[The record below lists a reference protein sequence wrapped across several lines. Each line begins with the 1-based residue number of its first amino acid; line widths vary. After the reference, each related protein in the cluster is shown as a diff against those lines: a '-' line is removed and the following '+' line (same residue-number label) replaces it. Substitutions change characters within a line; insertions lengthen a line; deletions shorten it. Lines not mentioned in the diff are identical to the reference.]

1 MSLPNKIRILFTE
14 SSNILRFS
22 LYAIQKDLEGLL
34 LQGLHCL
41 IVIEDHPLYL
51 IEDQRG
57 YLGTVSV
64 AVQGRLSCS
73 GQTFLS
79 SKQPDFYAVF
89 RTILHDKIAIL
100 PRKKS

>member
-22 LYAIQKDLEGLL
+22 LYAIQKDLEEFI

-51 IEDQRG
+51 IEDKVV
-57 YLGTVSV
+57 YLVTVRSFPLY
-64 AVQGRLSCS
+64 R
-73 GQTFLS
+73 
-79 SKQPDFYAVF
+79 
-89 RTILHDKIAIL
+89 
-100 PRKKS
+100 